1 MSIRWLAIVNPY
13 AGYSHSANWQRLFS
27 ERLRRELDA
36 DVVFTEHRGHATE
49 LARASNVE
57 GLAVFGGDGT
67 IAEVVNGMNLD
78 QQRLLLLPG
87 GTGNGLARDLRCG
100 SIEMLIAAA
109 NSAPLLS
116 LDLIIVTFRTQ
127 SRVHRR
133 LAISTASIGYAAEVV
148 ALANRYFKRLGKWC
162 YPLAATLQ
170 AARQTAFP
178 LRVSVDDGK
187 LLERQLSNIMV
198 NNTRHAGNFS
208 AFRASNLSDGLM
220 EMLLARSNF
229 IGQFLHNLAVLTKT
243 YFYQTAAEISVR
255 RLSVAL
261 LSPQRLMIDGE
272 LWENVIEAS
281 FEVLPGKLR
290 CVA

>member
-13 AGYSHSANWQRLFS
+13 AGYLHSANWQRLFS
-27 ERLRRELDA
+27 ERLRRELNA
-36 DVVFTEHRGHATE
+36 DVIFTEHRGHATE

-100 SIEMLIAAA
+100 SIERVIAAA
-109 NSAPLLS
+109 NSTPLLS

-127 SRVHRR
+127 SRVHKR

-170 AARQTAFP
+170 AARQNAFP
-178 LRVSVDDGK
+178 LRVSVDDGNF
-187 LLERQLSNIMV
+187 LERQLS
-198 NNTRHAGNFS
+198 NTRHAGNFS
-208 AFRASNLSDGLM
+208 AFRTSNLSDGRM
-220 EMLLARSNF
+220 EVLLARSNF
-229 IGQFLHNLAVLTKT
+229 AGQFLHNVAVLTKT
-243 YFYQTAAEISVR
+243 YFYQTAAEISAR

-272 LWENVIEAS
+272 LWESVIEAS

-290 CVA
+290 CIA